1 MLVYRGMKGL
11 IWLPLVLVLG
21 MAIGSWPARRES
33 ARLEREAQELRQQ
46 LRQRQRQA
54 GTLSQLTQFIRL
66 PEAARS
72 AAPASDVPTNAPVA
86 SPEAGTEP
94 SAATNRARRRLPLS
108 ELRGRP
114 GDERS
119 LRERL
124 DEAIEA
130 WRVRSEIA
138 RNNFVTRAGLG
149 PEEAAKFDVLVQ
161 AMNLRM
167 RDRFEKFAA
176 AVQAGEPITP
186 EVGARMIRDLSDAV
200 VLTYD
205 EMDRELPSWRQN
217 GGRLDLGDLVDPS
230 VAEPLLGIEDV
241 LRRADRGA
249 QP

>member
-1 MLVYRGMKGL
+1 MRGL
-11 IWLPLVLVLG
+11 IWLPFVLVLG

-33 ARLEREAQELRQQ
+33 ARLQREAQELRQQ

-54 GTLSQLTQFIRL
+54 GTLSQLTQFMRL
-66 PEAARS
+66 PEGSRS
-72 AAPASDVPTNAPVA
+72 TAPAASPATNAPAASTAEVA
-86 SPEAGTEP
+86 DP
-94 SAATNRARRRLPLS
+94 STPTNRPRRRLPLS

-138 RNNFVTRAGLG
+138 RNNFVTRAGFG

-186 EVGARMIRDLSDAV
+186 EVGARMIRDLSEAV

-217 GGRLDLGDLVDPS
+217 GGRLDLGDLIDPS

-241 LRRADRGA
+241 LRRAERGE